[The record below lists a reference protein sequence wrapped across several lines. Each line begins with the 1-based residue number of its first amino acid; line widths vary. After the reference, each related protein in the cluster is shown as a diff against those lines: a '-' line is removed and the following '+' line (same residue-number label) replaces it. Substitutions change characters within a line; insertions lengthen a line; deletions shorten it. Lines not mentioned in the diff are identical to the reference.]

1 MSILGE
7 VNSRIT
13 PDLWKRNLIS
23 WNSMDFSSY
32 IVYSWLLLT
41 CAFTHKLSLDMLNNL
56 ESILCYGLYAVD
68 HPVTFCMSW
77 WAWKKK
83 KKRSSFTPSQTKHL
97 LLLWNHFCILTKQM
111 FPDCLWCS
119 LPSQSFPFW
128 ANNILMMILKSSHT
142 NIRALWSWR

>member
-1 MSILGE
+1 MYCLSSEMSILGE

-83 KKRSSFTPSQTKHL
+83 KKEQFYSIPNQTFAPFVKPFLYSYKTNVSWLFMVQPTFPVFSL
-97 LLLWNHFCILTKQM
+97 LG
-111 FPDCLWCS
+111 
-119 LPSQSFPFW
+119 
-128 ANNILMMILKSSHT
+128 
-142 NIRALWSWR
+142 

>member
-1 MSILGE
+1 MYCLSSEMSILGE

-83 KKRSSFTPSQTKHL
+83 KKGAVLLHPKPNICSFCETIFVFLQNKC
-97 LLLWNHFCILTKQM
+97 FLTVYGAAY
-111 FPDCLWCS
+111 
-119 LPSQSFPFW
+119 LPSLFPFGL
-128 ANNILMMILKSSHT
+128 ATS
-142 NIRALWSWR
+142 

>member
-56 ESILCYGLYAVD
+56 EYFVLWTLCSGPPCNILYVLVG
-68 HPVTFCMSW
+68 M
-77 WAWKKK
+77 KKK

-128 ANNILMMILKSSHT
+128 ASNILMMILKSSHT

>member
-1 MSILGE
+1 MYCLSSEMSILGE

-83 KKRSSFTPSQTKHL
+83 KKKEQFYSIPNQTFAPFVKPFLYSYKTNVSWLFMVQPTFPVFSL
-97 LLLWNHFCILTKQM
+97 LG
-111 FPDCLWCS
+111 
-119 LPSQSFPFW
+119 
-128 ANNILMMILKSSHT
+128 
-142 NIRALWSWR
+142 